1 MNETLADQI
10 KGIREALGMTQEQLA
25 ERCGFSQSYIADI
38 EKGRRENLQLSTI
51 KKIAEGLRCSALVR
65 IALDKDINQIL
76 DEQSTQVAEKIVAI
90 TSGSAAL
97 ERQLPDKKIIDEE
110 IQATK
115 KDLLEQHRS
124 ALWQEL

>member
-1 MNETLADQI
+1 MNKTLADQI
-10 KGIREALGMTQEQLA
+10 KGIREALGMTQAQLA

-38 EKGRRENLQLSTI
+38 ENGRRENLELSTV
-51 KKIAEGLRCSALVR
+51 KKIAEGLRCSALVQ
-65 IALDKDINQIL
+65 IAPDKDINQIL

-97 ERQLPDKKIIDEE
+97 ERQLPNKKIIDEE
-110 IQATK
+110 IRATK

>member
-1 MNETLADQI
+1 MNKTLADQI

-38 EKGRRENLQLSTI
+38 ENGRRENLELSTV
-51 KKIAEGLRCSALVR
+51 KKIAEGLKCTTLVQ
-65 IALDKDINQIL
+65 IAPDKDINQIL

-115 KDLLEQHRS
+115 KNLLEQHRS
-124 ALWQEL
+124 ALWQKL

>member
-1 MNETLADQI
+1 MNKTLADQI
-10 KGIREALGMTQEQLA
+10 KGIREALGMTQGQLA

-38 EKGRRENLQLSTI
+38 ENGRRENLELSSV
-51 KKIAEGLRCSALVR
+51 KKIAEGLRCSALVL
-65 IALDKDINQIL
+65 IVPDKEINQIL

-110 IQATK
+110 IRATK

-124 ALWQEL
+124 ALWQGL